1 MDQLI
6 KPGVTKKK
14 YLINKAKLVKVMNFT
29 GQKSGT
35 ILPQGCEVLRR
46 TTKLHQSSELNQANK
61 K

>member
-6 KPGVTKKK
+6 KPGVTKKISHK
-14 YLINKAKLVKVMNFT
+14 QSKTREGNELHWAKIRA
-29 GQKSGT
+29 

-46 TTKLHQSSELNQANK
+46 TTKLHQSSELNQVNK